1 MRTDTRKYW
10 VGALAAPLPF
20 VLLAIVVLAL
30 TVGLSET
37 LLVIAGIIYAIVL
50 LPLAGAHGLASLLQR
65 RSLLAYTAAMFLVS
79 FLPVAIG
86 WQFIPFGEDSNLA
99 IEFDDG
105 VERPV
110 PLPLAGVL
118 LALIFGLVETLCVT
132 VFWLVAI
139 RGGEQAREGNGHATE
154 TTAD

>member
-1 MRTDTRKYW
+1 MRTDVRNYL

-20 VLLAIVVLAL
+20 VLAAIIVLAL

-37 LLVIAGIIYAIVL
+37 LLVFTGIIYALVL
-50 LPLAGAHGLASLLQR
+50 LPLAAAHGFASLLER
-65 RSLLAYTAAMFLVS
+65 RSLLAYAAAMFLVS

-86 WQFIPFGEDSNLA
+86 WQFVPFGEDSNLA

-118 LALIFGLVETLCVT
+118 LALVLALVNTVCMVIFWFIAVRGTG
-132 VFWLVAI
+132 I
-139 RGGEQAREGNGHATE
+139 RREPS
-154 TTAD
+154 